1 MWSDLSDEE
10 PLPEPDLEMAAE
22 ISARAGRVLRP
33 KGALRR
39 LDDLAAWLAGWQR
52 TKTPTVDRPSI
63 VIFGGDHGVAV
74 EEVSA
79 YPASVTAAMMEAL
92 RSGVATASVMAR
104 HVGASLE
111 VVDVGVGLPTG
122 NIRTEPALDPDG
134 FLKAL
139 AAGRSAVAGLECD
152 VLVVGEIGIGNTTP
166 AAAISLALFG
176 GRVDDWVGPGT
187 GLDAEGLERKARV
200 VADARDRVT
209 DTSPLEILRQL
220 GGSELV
226 AMAGAIMEART
237 RSIPV
242 LLDGFVAT
250 AAVMPLEVARPG
262 FLDHCWPAHVSAEP
276 GHRRLVELLGR
287 PPILDLEMR
296 LGEGS
301 GALLALPVL
310 DLAVRSVVEVATFEE
325 WGLA

>member
-1 MWSDLSDEE
+1 
-10 PLPEPDLEMAAE
+10 
-22 ISARAGRVLRP
+22 
-33 KGALRR
+33 
-39 LDDLAAWLAGWQR
+39 
-52 TKTPTVDRPSI
+52 
-63 VIFGGDHGVAV
+63 
-74 EEVSA
+74 
-79 YPASVTAAMMEAL
+79 
-92 RSGVATASVMAR
+92 
-104 HVGASLE
+104 
-111 VVDVGVGLPTG
+111 
-122 NIRTEPALDPDG
+122 
-134 FLKAL
+134 
-139 AAGRSAVAGLECD
+139 
-152 VLVVGEIGIGNTTP
+152 
-166 AAAISLALFG
+166 
-176 GRVDDWVGPGT
+176 VGPGT
-187 GLDAEGLERKARV
+187 GLDAEGVERKARV

-262 FLDHCWPAHVSAEP
+262 ILDHCWPAHVSAEP